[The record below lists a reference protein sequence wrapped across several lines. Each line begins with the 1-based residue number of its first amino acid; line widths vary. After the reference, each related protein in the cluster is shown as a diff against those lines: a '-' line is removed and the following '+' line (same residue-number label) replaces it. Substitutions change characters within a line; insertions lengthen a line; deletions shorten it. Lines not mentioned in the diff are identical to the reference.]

1 MAVDGSDGDLV
12 ALPARGLFPTCT
24 TWLLIRKD
32 RVLRDY
38 TEALIRTLI
47 PEIDLRD
54 LRRAL
59 TDGEPLHL
67 APRTWTQREDLSKP
81 APVGEFQI

>member
-1 MAVDGSDGDLV
+1 
-12 ALPARGLFPTCT
+12 
-24 TWLLIRKD
+24 WLLIRKD

-38 TEALIRTLI
+38 SEALIRTLV

-59 TDGEPLHL
+59 SDGAPLRIE
-67 APRTWTQREDLSKP
+67 AQTWTQREDLSKP